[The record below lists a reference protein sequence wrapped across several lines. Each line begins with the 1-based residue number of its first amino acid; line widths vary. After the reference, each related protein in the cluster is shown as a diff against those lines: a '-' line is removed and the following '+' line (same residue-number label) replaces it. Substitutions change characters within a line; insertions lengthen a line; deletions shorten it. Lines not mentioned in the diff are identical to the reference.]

1 MGGFNIGI
9 KRKGVVSKNLS
20 DFCDLFHLTNVVK
33 FTTCF
38 TKIHI
43 SLIEFISTNE
53 RHLLIKHS
61 LREKCPNT
69 EFFLARIFPHSDWIW
84 ENTDQKKLRIWTLFT
99 RWLVSE
105 TDLSDHHKMIT
116 AFIKLDFSRLRP
128 KLITYANYKKF
139 HEVKFLNY
147 LKEMN
152 IRIDPNQKY
161 QSLTNTFSQ
170 TCSFKKENYEN
181 YPTIINK
188 KA

>member
-69 EFFLARIFPHSDWIW
+69 EFFLSRILTEYGKI
-84 ENTDQKKLRIWTLFT
+84 RT
-99 RWLVSE
+99 RKNSVFGHFSHGDLLVKPI
-105 TDLSDHHKMIT
+105 LVIT
-116 AFIKLDFSRLRP
+116 IK
-128 KLITYANYKKF
+128 
-139 HEVKFLNY
+139 
-147 LKEMN
+147 
-152 IRIDPNQKY
+152 
-161 QSLTNTFSQ
+161 
-170 TCSFKKENYEN
+170 
-181 YPTIINK
+181 
-188 KA
+188 